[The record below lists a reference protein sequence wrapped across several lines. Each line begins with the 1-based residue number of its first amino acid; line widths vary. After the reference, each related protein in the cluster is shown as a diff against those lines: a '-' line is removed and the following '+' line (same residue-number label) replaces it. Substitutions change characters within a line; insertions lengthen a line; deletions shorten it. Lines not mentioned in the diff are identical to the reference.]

1 MNLKQLLKSSGLFVV
16 FLTAS
21 MGLLAQKP
29 FSITGQIGKDQQGM
43 MTIRYFMNHTDMVD
57 SSKVVDGKF
66 SLKGQILEPIF
77 ASLTFI
83 PSNKEIR
90 GEYRELFLDP
100 TDITVIGNSSLLT
113 SDIKGGPSMV
123 DFMALMELYK
133 PIAKKGDE
141 LDAQVKKA
149 REEEDQVKLKE
160 LSSLQRQL
168 MAEKMSIQTAFIKS
182 HPDSYVAFNL
192 WSRKK
197 NGIVDPGVVE
207 PEFNSFSNKMKN
219 SIEGKRMTSRLP
231 VAKKLLPGNMAP
243 DFTLNDISGKPVSL
257 SSLKGKHVFLFFWSR
272 NFIPF
277 DPLAFAMTKISRQ
290 FKDENLVILSVYYDT
305 PNTQYVWKDVLEE
318 SSLIAG
324 NIINVKDTMPLVPY
338 DSNEK
343 SSLMKAYD
351 VSLDAGPHAYLIS
364 PEGKILIRAVDLIKD
379 PVADIKKA
387 MGK

>member
-1 MNLKQLLKSSGLFVV
+1 MNLKQLLKSSVLFVV

-21 MGLLAQKP
+21 LGLLAQNP
-29 FSITGQIGKDQQGM
+29 FSIAGQIGKDQQGM
-43 MTIRYFMNHTDMVD
+43 MTIRYYMSHTDMVD
-57 SSKVVDGKF
+57 SCKVVDGKF

-83 PSNKEIR
+83 PSNKEIK
-90 GEYRELFLDP
+90 GEYREIFLDP
-100 TDITVIGNSSLLT
+100 TGITVIGNSSLLT
-113 SDIKGGPSMV
+113 ADIKGGPSMA

-133 PIAKKGDE
+133 PIGKKGGELDE
-141 LDAQVKKA
+141 LVKKA

-160 LSSLQRQL
+160 LSGLQRQL

-197 NGIVDPGVVE
+197 NGIVDPNVVE
-207 PEFNSFSNKMKN
+207 PEFNSFSNKLKN

-231 VAKKLLPGNMAP
+231 VAKKLLPGNTAP
-243 DFTLNDISGKPVSL
+243 DFTLNDLSGKPVSL

-277 DPLAFAMTKISRQ
+277 DPLVFAMTKISRQ
-290 FKDENLVILSVYYDT
+290 FKDQNLVILSVYYDT

-318 SSLIAG
+318 SALITG

-364 PEGKILIRAVDLIKD
+364 PEGKILIRAVDLVKD
-379 PVADIKKA
+379 PVGDIKKA
-387 MGK
+387 MGR